1 MNYPFYLP
9 FLSGFLAFCAILP
22 AQSQASETFVFCYEK
37 ADVRPW
43 RTVAGGGL
51 NIDLLDRVAR
61 KIGVT
66 FEYRGMPWKRCLVEL
81 KGNRVNGAVGGS
93 FKAERLEVGVY
104 PGGNPPDASKKLND
118 DRYVLLHR
126 KGSPL
131 QWDGKTF
138 RQLDGAIGIQLGYSV
153 GDQLRNMGVAVDEGA
168 QRASE
173 LVAKVVSGRVA
184 GAVLLE
190 GEAKSILDSQPGLD
204 EQLEIFSTPVVEKP
218 YFLILSHA
226 LVRTQPQTATRI
238 WDTVEEI
245 RNSPSYRKLERQA
258 IEHFPK

>member
-1 MNYPFYLP
+1 MTYPRYRH
-9 FLSGFLAFCAILP
+9 FLNWLLASCAILSAP
-22 AQSQASETFVFCYEK
+22 LQAGEVFVFCYEK

-43 RTVAGGGL
+43 RTLAGGGL
-51 NIDLLDRVAR
+51 NIELLDRVAR
-61 KIGVT
+61 KMGVT

-81 KGNRVNGAVGGS
+81 KGNRVSGAVGGS
-93 FKAERLEVGVY
+93 FKAERLEVGVF
-104 PGGNPPDASKKLND
+104 PGGSAPDSSKKLND

-153 GDQLRNMGVAVDEGA
+153 GDHLRNMGVVVDEGA

-173 LVAKVVSGRVA
+173 LVSKVVSGRVA

-190 GEAKSILDSQPGLD
+190 GEARSILDSQAGLG
-204 EQLEIFSTPVVEKP
+204 EHLEIFSTPVVEKP
-218 YFLILSHA
+218 YFLILSRA
-226 LVRTQPQTATRI
+226 LVRTQPQTAMRM
-238 WDTVEEI
+238 WNTVEEI
-245 RNSPSYRKLERQA
+245 RNSPSYRKIEREA
-258 IEHFPK
+258 IERLTK